1 VGSYETVATRTS
13 VPPLLS
19 GYPPEASHLLAAGTA
34 TNILFGVG
42 SRLLPRFTVTHP
54 SRYPVAV
61 VLPAGALGP
70 GLVSMGLLGG
80 GTLHAGATLL
90 AVAVVGFVVAVL
102 RAVATSDRERVGF
115 HGVALGAIAGLA
127 GVGLGAYF
135 AFASW
140 DLPLVVAHYRLNL
153 VGFLGL
159 TVVGVAYQ
167 FYPPNVGGFRWCTDR
182 TALASIYAIAAG
194 LAVEVGGWSW
204 DFQAAVT
211 AGRSLALVGSALYAT
226 LLSGVFYT
234 WYGDR

>member
-70 GLVSMGLLGG
+70 GLASMGLLGG